1 MKQLGNPA
9 VICAQRPELLMQLRG
24 GLGLVQVPSRGGGV
38 RLLPG
43 GGLVLVQAKN
53 RAAMEAA
60 WNDDTRI
67 EKMIYELNFGA
78 FSKERLV

>member
-1 MKQLGNPA
+1 MKQLGNLA
-9 VICAQRPELLMQLRG
+9 VICAQRPE
-24 GLGLVQVPSRGGGV
+24 
-38 RLLPG
+38 
-43 GGLVLVQAKN
+43 N

-60 WNDDTRI
+60 WNDDARI

>member
-1 MKQLGNPA
+1 MKQLGNRGVIAPHRPA
-9 VICAQRPELLMQLRG
+9 RLFPRRD
-24 GLGLVQVPSRGGGV
+24 GLVS
-38 RLLPG
+38 
-43 GGLVLVQAKN
+43 VQAKN
-53 RAAMEAA
+53 RAAMEAV

>member
-1 MKQLGNPA
+1 MKQLGNLA
-9 VICAQRPELLMQLRG
+9 VISPARAGRRCRG
-24 GLGLVQVPSRGGGV
+24 
-38 RLLPG
+38 G

>member
-1 MKQLGNPA
+1 MKQLGNLA
-9 VICAQRPELLMQLRG
+9 VICAQRPELLR
-24 GLGLVQVPSRGGGV
+24 
-38 RLLPG
+38 

>member
-1 MKQLGNPA
+1 MKPLGNLA
-9 VICAQRPELLMQLRG
+9 IICAQRPELLLQLR
-24 GLGLVQVPSRGGGV
+24 
-38 RLLPG
+38 

-53 RAAMEAA
+53 HAVMEAA
-60 WNDDTRI
+60 WNDDARI

>member
-1 MKQLGNPA
+1 MKQLGNLA
-9 VICAQRPELLMQLRG
+9 VICAQRPELLMQLRD
-24 GLGLVQVPSRGGGV
+24 
-38 RLLPG
+38 
-43 GGLVLVQAKN
+43 GLVLVQARN

-60 WNDDTRI
+60 WNDDTQI

>member
-1 MKQLGNPA
+1 MNQLGHPA
-9 VICAQRPELLMQLRG
+9 AMCALRPELRRQLRD
-24 GLGLVQVPSRGGGV
+24 
-38 RLLPG
+38 
-43 GGLVLVQAKN
+43 GLVLGQARN

>member
-1 MKQLGNPA
+1 MFSGPPR
-9 VICAQRPELLMQLRG
+9 RPMG
-24 GLGLVQVPSRGGGV
+24 GTPGDGLVS
-38 RLLPG
+38 
-43 GGLVLVQAKN
+43 VQAKN

>member
-1 MKQLGNPA
+1 MKQLGNLA
-9 VICAQRPELLMQLRG
+9 VICAQRPELRD
-24 GLGLVQVPSRGGGV
+24 GLVS
-38 RLLPG
+38 
-43 GGLVLVQAKN
+43 VQAKN
-53 RAAMEAA
+53 RAAMEAV

>member
-1 MKQLGNPA
+1 MKQLGNLA
-9 VICAQRPELLMQLRG
+9 VICAQRPELLMQLRD
-24 GLGLVQVPSRGGGV
+24 
-38 RLLPG
+38 
-43 GGLVLVQAKN
+43 GLVLVQAKN

-67 EKMIYELNFGA
+67 EKMIYELKFGA

>member
-1 MKQLGNPA
+1 MKQLGNLA
-9 VICAQRPELLMQLRG
+9 VICAQRPELR
-24 GLGLVQVPSRGGGV
+24 
-38 RLLPG
+38 

>member
-1 MKQLGNPA
+1 MKQLGNLA
-9 VICAQRPELLMQLRG
+9 VICAQRPELLMQ
-24 GLGLVQVPSRGGGV
+24 
-38 RLLPG
+38 
-43 GGLVLVQAKN
+43 LVLVQAKN

>member
-9 VICAQRPELLMQLRG
+9 VICAQRPELLMQLRA
-24 GLGLVQVPSRGGGV
+24 GLIS
-38 RLLPG
+38 
-43 GGLVLVQAKN
+43 VQAKN

-60 WNDDTRI
+60 WNDDARI
-67 EKMIYELNFGA
+67 ERMIYELNFGT

>member
-1 MKQLGNPA
+1 
-9 VICAQRPELLMQLRG
+9 MQLRD
-24 GLGLVQVPSRGGGV
+24 
-38 RLLPG
+38 
-43 GGLVLVQAKN
+43 GLVLVPARN
-53 RAAMEAA
+53 RAALEAA

>member
-1 MKQLGNPA
+1 MKQLGNLA

-24 GLGLVQVPSRGGGV
+24 GL
-38 RLLPG
+38 
-43 GGLVLVQAKN
+43 
-53 RAAMEAA
+53 AAMEAA
-60 WNDDTRI
+60 WNDDARI